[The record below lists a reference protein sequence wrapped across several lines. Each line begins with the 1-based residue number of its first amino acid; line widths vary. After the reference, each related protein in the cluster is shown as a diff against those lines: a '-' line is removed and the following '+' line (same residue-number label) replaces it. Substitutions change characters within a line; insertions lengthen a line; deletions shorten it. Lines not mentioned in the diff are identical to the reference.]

1 MQRREESLIKPA
13 SNIHAVMMM
22 ADKHKR
28 MDFDSAFKKLVSQ
41 NKRALD
47 ILSKQ

>member
-1 MQRREESLIKPA
+1 MSDRKKGTGLE
-13 SNIHAVMMM
+13 
-22 ADKHKR
+22 
-28 MDFDSAFKKLVSQ
+28 FDSVFRKLVRE

>member
-1 MQRREESLIKPA
+1 MSDRHKSTG
-13 SNIHAVMMM
+13 SN
-22 ADKHKR
+22 
-28 MDFDSAFKKLVSQ
+28 FDSVFKKLVRE

>member
-1 MQRREESLIKPA
+1 
-13 SNIHAVMMM
+13 M
-22 ADKHKR
+22 ADRRKSNVL
-28 MDFDSAFKKLVSQ
+28 DFDSTFKKLVRE